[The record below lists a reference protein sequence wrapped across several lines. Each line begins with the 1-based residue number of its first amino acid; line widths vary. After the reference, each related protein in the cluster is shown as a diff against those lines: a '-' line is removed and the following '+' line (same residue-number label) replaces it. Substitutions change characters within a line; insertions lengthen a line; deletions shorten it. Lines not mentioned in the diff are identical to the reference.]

1 MEPEIRQHF
10 HRSVFRREVFIIGD
24 NGDIVI
30 LNHTNEF
37 MSFLIHDFYRYIYVL
52 V

>member
-1 MEPEIRQHF
+1 MKQEIRQRF
-10 HRSVFRREVFIIGD
+10 HRPVSSSEVFIGD

-30 LNHTNEF
+30 LNHIDEF
-37 MSFLIHDFYRYIYVL
+37 MPFLIHDFYRYIYVL

>member
-1 MEPEIRQHF
+1 MKQEIRQHF
-10 HRSVFRREVFIIGD
+10 HRSFFCREVFVGD

-30 LNHTNEF
+30 LNHIDEF

>member
-1 MEPEIRQHF
+1 MKQEIRQHF
-10 HRSVFRREVFIIGD
+10 HRSVFRREVFIGD

-30 LNHTNEF
+30 LNHTDEF
-37 MSFLIHDFYRYIYVL
+37 ISFLIHDFYRYIYVL

>member
-1 MEPEIRQHF
+1 MKQDIRQHL
-10 HRSVFRREVFIIGD
+10 HRSVFSREVSMGD
-24 NGDIVI
+24 SGDIVI
-30 LNHTNEF
+30 LNHIDEF